1 MRMIR
6 AHISSLSSLSGS
18 APVPYVYAE
27 GIQNENLKSR
37 KTDVCTEHMRK
48 EIDVYAERAHQLL
61 MFKLSACIRSC
72 CVSLAYT

>member
-6 AHISSLSSLSGS
+6 AHISSLSALSGY

-48 EIDVYAERAHQLL
+48 EL
-61 MFKLSACIRSC
+61 MCMLSVRIS
-72 CVSLAYT
+72 S